1 MKPLFTQ
8 KQLNSI
14 SEYAFDCVYRI
25 EGLFLSIEKEKGS
38 KKVCFPSLFNLY
50 WIDNDWIAHGKEF
63 EGKPPKAKDTISKK
77 DIIQKIS
84 NEIGITQKTTSEI
97 ISNLDKIIVD
107 RISACGA
114 KVGKFDLFGRGE
126 LMVEKGKISFSSLNQ
141 LISENPS
148 EYIKK
153 ISLQRGEGFTKEKG
167 GNLCELDLEMCT
179 SILKKIKSR
188 TKKLDGNVVGFET
201 DPFHIPNGV
210 TSLCSKTISLLS
222 QHKGFLN
229 LDALKNLETSD
240 AKALATYSGCQF
252 KIEGKG
258 GWPMMRRCGFT
269 LGGITQ
275 ISEKTAQELSKFD
288 DTEPSW
294 VTNLNLDYRGEYA
307 NNEIVHDFSGLTS
320 ITGKALRHLAKLN
333 GHINFNGLESINDQQ
348 ARSLEKHR
356 GGISLNGI
364 VSITPEAA
372 QSLAKMSAKDYGINS
387 YTSSCCQLQSPIIY
401 LEAIQEL
408 NAEIISALTKTNSE
422 HENHPFALNFGK
434 VNRLSLEMAKEFR
447 DYQGYITISAKE
459 IEFQALDLMLE
470 RRDFVSSLTYDSIV
484 PLKSLSNYK
493 GTDRDCRW
501 REGEQED
508 LDLNGLTKLTEANAK
523 YLSNHNG
530 DLYLR
535 GLKEISNAAA
545 TLLSKH
551 KGYLDLG
558 GLTEL
563 SDAAAKSLS
572 KHEGQVWFHPLLE
585 PK

>member
-1 MKPLFTQ
+1 
-8 KQLNSI
+8 
-14 SEYAFDCVYRI
+14 
-25 EGLFLSIEKEKGS
+25 
-38 KKVCFPSLFNLY
+38 
-50 WIDNDWIAHGKEF
+50 
-63 EGKPPKAKDTISKK
+63 
-77 DIIQKIS
+77 
-84 NEIGITQKTTSEI
+84 
-97 ISNLDKIIVD
+97 
-107 RISACGA
+107 
-114 KVGKFDLFGRGE
+114 
-126 LMVEKGKISFSSLNQ
+126 
-141 LISENPS
+141 
-148 EYIKK
+148 
-153 ISLQRGEGFTKEKG
+153 
-167 GNLCELDLEMCT
+167 
-179 SILKKIKSR
+179 
-188 TKKLDGNVVGFET
+188 
-201 DPFHIPNGV
+201 
-210 TSLCSKTISLLS
+210 
-222 QHKGFLN
+222 
-229 LDALKNLETSD
+229 
-240 AKALATYSGCQF
+240 
-252 KIEGKG
+252 
-258 GWPMMRRCGFT
+258 MMRRCGFT

-275 ISEKTAQELSKFD
+275 ISEKTAQELSRFD

-294 VTNLNLDYRGEYA
+294 VTDLNLDYPGEYA

-320 ITGKALRHLAKLN
+320 ITSKALRHLAKLN
-333 GHINFNGLESINDQQ
+333 GHLNLNGLESINDEQ
-348 ARSLEKHR
+348 ARSLEKHK

-364 VSITPEAA
+364 VSITPETA
-372 QSLAKMSAKDYGINS
+372 QSLAKMSAKDYD
-387 YTSSCCQLQSPIIY
+387 TSIR

-422 HENHPFALNFGK
+422 HEKHPFALNFGK

-459 IEFQALDLMLE
+459 IEFHALDLLLE

-508 LDLNGLTKLTEANAK
+508 LDLNGLTELTEANAK

-563 SDAAAKSLS
+563 SDAAEKSLS